1 MIKTI
6 ATIVN
11 EQFYVESWIAF
22 NNTGYIMKVNHV
34 TKKSTTL
41 NIPGDEIKNKM
52 IKIHNSFVKS
62 GLSPNL
68 TFYSPKD

>member
-41 NIPGDEIKNKM
+41 NSPGDVI
-52 IKIHNSFVKS
+52 
-62 GLSPNL
+62 
-68 TFYSPKD
+68 